1 MPRPGHVIPLSVRE
15 SRMPSSRRPGGAA
28 RTPRVAA
35 SIPSHRS
42 LPTVPADEPGSIRHR
57 CASARPDPHLAPTDE
72 APDHRQRRR
81 TARHRRSPP
90 SAGACS
96 STARQEP
103 AHTPRDRP
111 CHANRRRAEDHASCG
126 SGVSPATWRRRRHRS
141 GIGDRSLLDLVR
153 HVISDAPFATSAH
166 VATDTLDG
174 RQAPGRPA
182 TNTETTSEWPGL
194 AAHRDQRRRRS
205 PRRQRRRV

>member
-1 MPRPGHVIPLSVRE
+1 
-15 SRMPSSRRPGGAA
+15 MPSSRRPGGAA

-153 HVISDAPFATSAH
+153 HVISDAPSRHPHASPPTPLR
-166 VATDTLDG
+166 TG
-174 RQAPGRPA
+174 RQAPGQRPPR
-182 TNTETTSEWPGL
+182 TRGPTSEWPGL